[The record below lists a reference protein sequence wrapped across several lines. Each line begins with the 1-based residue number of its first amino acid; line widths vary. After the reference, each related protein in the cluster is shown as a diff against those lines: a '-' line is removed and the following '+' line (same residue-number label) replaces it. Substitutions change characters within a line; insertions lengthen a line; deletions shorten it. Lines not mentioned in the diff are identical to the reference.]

1 MIKASLR
8 LPEELHDALTKTAA
22 QNHRSLHGEM
32 LRAFEYYLKNAP
44 EAHYD
49 AASKPAK
56 EVKEKTE

>member
-1 MIKASLR
+1 MKYASLR
-8 LPEELHDALTKTAA
+8 LPDELHSVLEKTAA

-49 AASKPAK
+49 ATSKPAK
-56 EVKEKTE
+56 EVSEKSK